1 MPEGPGQRRERP
13 GRPPENPP
21 PIGWALTAAGRR
33 ARTLSSHAVV
43 LVAAVLLGACR
54 STAPIAAP
62 PGAIPDAFPNHTVR
76 EILEKLPATPPAFDT
91 LYAETLVAV
100 SSPEENG
107 RFSTRI
113 AYRRNDSLLVRIR
126 FPLGIE
132 GARVLVAGDS
142 AWIYDRVHDEVAYG
156 LIADVARV
164 LPGAILGPN
173 LIDDA
178 LDFIKPDPNIDW
190 RLTSDTLRYHLIS
203 PDATRRIVVDPAIWR
218 VVHVESR
225 DPAGTVLEQR
235 WYTEFSSINE
245 HVLPLRLTMSRPVDD
260 TRLSMVI
267 REIDTTPGRLSF
279 DLGLRRGT
287 RRILIRE

>member
-1 MPEGPGQRRERP
+1 MP
-13 GRPPENPP
+13 
-21 PIGWALTAAGRR
+21 
-33 ARTLSSHAVV
+33 S
-43 LVAAVLLGACR
+43 
-54 STAPIAAP
+54 
-62 PGAIPDAFPNHTVR
+62 
-76 EILEKLPATPPAFDT
+76 AFDT

-100 SSPEENG
+100 SSPDENG

-142 AWIYDRVHDEVAYG
+142 AWIFDRVHDEVAYG
-156 LIADVARV
+156 SIADVARV
-164 LPGAILGPN
+164 LPGAMLGPD

-178 LDFIKPDPNIDW
+178 LDFIKPDPRIAW
-190 RLTSDTLRYHLIS
+190 RLTSDTLRYHLTS
-203 PDATRRIVVDPAIWR
+203 PDSMHRIVVDPAIWR

-225 DPAGTVLEQR
+225 DAAGTVIEQR

-245 HVLPLRLTMSRPVDD
+245 YVLPLRLTMSRPVDD